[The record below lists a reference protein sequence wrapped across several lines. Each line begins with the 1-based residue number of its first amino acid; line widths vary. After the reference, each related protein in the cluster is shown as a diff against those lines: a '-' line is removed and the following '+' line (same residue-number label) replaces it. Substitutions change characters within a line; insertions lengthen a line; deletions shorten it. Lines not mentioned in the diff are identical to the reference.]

1 MGKSA
6 KKEQKKRFALDHSAR
21 FYPITSTKKAQS
33 LFCMSARMC
42 EDVDKD
48 ALETALNDVLERFC
62 AYKVCLKR
70 GWAWHYFEQNDK
82 KAKVFDNDILLKP
95 ISPKD
100 TNGYWFRVSVV
111 DKSIKLEM
119 FHALADGNGAMDFLK
134 SLIKR
139 YCQLKGIEMQDDCVI
154 DWQSEAHCEEVEDS
168 FERHYKPIPLSQMN
182 LKALAGG
189 TPLRLSGTKSE
200 EGYLHEEAVA
210 SVNSI
215 IENSKKMSVTVTS
228 YLIGVLAYSIER
240 IAPKTKKAKPIAIMV
255 PVNLRLVYPSKSMR
269 NFVTFVRIVFE
280 QGKYATVEEYAQ
292 EAQRQLKE
300 KTSKDNLDA
309 TVSTTVRAQKN
320 VLLRVVPLGL
330 KIALVRLGR
339 VFMRSRQTIIFS
351 NLGKIT
357 TPKETGVDR
366 YVFNMNVSKNSVQNL
381 GVVTTNDTTTFAFTK
396 YIKEND
402 LTDTF
407 FGVLEQSGIKLQRI

>member
-1 MGKSA
+1 MGKDA

-33 LFCMSARMC
+33 LFCMSARMR

-48 ALETALNDVLERFC
+48 VLENALNDVLERFC

-70 GWAWHYFEQNDK
+70 GWAWHYFEHNDK
-82 KAKVFDNDILLKP
+82 RAKVFDNDILLKP

-111 DKSIKLEM
+111 DRNIKLEM
-119 FHALADGNGAMDFLK
+119 FHALSDGNGAMDFLK

-139 YCQLKGIEMQDDCVI
+139 YCQLKGVDMQDDCVI
-154 DWQSEAHCEEVEDS
+154 DWQSEAHCEEIEDS

-182 LKALAGG
+182 LKELAGSA
-189 TPLRLSGTKSE
+189 PLRLGGSKSE
-200 EGYLHEEAVA
+200 NGYLHEEAIA
-210 SVNSI
+210 SVDAI
-215 IENSKKMSVTVTS
+215 IEKAKKTSVTFTS
-228 YLIGVLAYSIER
+228 YLTGVLAYSIEHV
-240 IAPKTKKAKPIAIMV
+240 APKKKKAKPIVIMV

-269 NFVTFVRIVFE
+269 NFVTFVRIVLE
-280 QGKYATVEEYAQ
+280 QGKYNTVEEYAK

-309 TVSTTVRAQKN
+309 IVSTTVRAQKN
-320 VLLRVVPLGL
+320 VLLRIVPLCV
-330 KIALVRLGR
+330 KIALIRLGR

-351 NLGKIT
+351 NLGKIS
-357 TPKETGVDR
+357 TPAETGVER
-366 YVFNMNVSKNSVQNL
+366 YVFNMNVSKNNVQNL

-402 LTDTF
+402 LPDAF
-407 FGVLEQSGIKLQRI
+407 FGALEQNGIKLQRI